1 MNREWIYIQG
11 RKLLW
16 REFIDSLN
24 DYRGCEALRKRGT
37 KVCEKYIL
45 MAYAIQEVTDDYH
58 RGREW
63 MDDGYELFLNSYG
76 MYLPAERK
84 LPEALNELFRQL
96 QKLLEVDLTELLG
109 ACLKNTERVHRQIQE
124 RTATVRSLM
133 QEYGIY
139 EGRDSGAAITF
150 ANRRFRKRASGR
162 FWTE

>member
-1 MNREWIYIQG
+1 MGISDCADTERWLDN
-11 RKLLW
+11 
-16 REFIDSLN
+16 
-24 DYRGCEALRKRGT
+24 
-37 KVCEKYIL
+37 
-45 MAYAIQEVTDDYH
+45 
-58 RGREW
+58 
-63 MDDGYELFLNSYG
+63 GYELFFNSYG

-109 ACLKNTERVHRQIQE
+109 ACLKNAERVHRQIQE